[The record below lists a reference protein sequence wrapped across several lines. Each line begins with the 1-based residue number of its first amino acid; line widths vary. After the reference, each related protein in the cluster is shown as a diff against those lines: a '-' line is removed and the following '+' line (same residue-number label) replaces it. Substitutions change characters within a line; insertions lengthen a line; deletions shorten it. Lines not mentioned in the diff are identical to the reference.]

1 MANSADTI
9 CALATP
15 VGRGGVGIIRVSGP
29 QALALCQRLSGL
41 APPPNLAR
49 LASFR
54 DAAGALIDQG
64 LVLYFQ
70 APASF
75 TGEDVVE
82 FHIHGSPIV
91 ADLILSQ
98 LNAWGARLA
107 RPGEFSEQAFL
118 NDKLD
123 LAQAEAIADL
133 IDSASHTAAR
143 YAVRSLRGDF
153 SDAVN
158 ALVTDLTRLRVYVEA
173 ALDFPDEDVDFLAE
187 QSVKDRLQILEA
199 DFARLLQQAKE
210 GVSLREGL
218 HLVLAGAPNAG
229 KSSLLNALAGF
240 DRAIVTDIPGTTR
253 DLLDTQLTL
262 QGLPLH
268 ITDTAGLREST
279 DPVEQEGIRRARQ
292 ALQQAD
298 GILLVI
304 DASQIM
310 NTARETNQGN
320 RLIEDTAD
328 EVTPTTVLS
337 NVLSPDAVLPPDL
350 AQEPLW
356 QEFKADPELVA
367 KTLLVLNKIDLC
379 QLPPGTTTIEGRP
392 CIRLSALQR
401 DGLEHLSQALL
412 DLAGFVPRE
421 EGGFIARRRHLS
433 ALLSAQDALH
443 DAKRQFNA
451 THSGELMAEDLRR
464 AQDAL
469 GEITG
474 KVSSDDLLGEIFGSF
489 CIGK

>member
-1 MANSADTI
+1 MTDSADTI

-15 VGRGGVGIIRVSGP
+15 VGRGGVGVIRVSGP
-29 QALALCQRLSGL
+29 KALDLCRRLSGL
-41 APPPNLAR
+41 RPTPNLAR
-49 LASFR
+49 LAGFR
-54 DAAGALIDQG
+54 DAGGTLLDQG

-82 FHIHGSPIV
+82 FHIHGSPVV
-91 ADLILSQ
+91 ADLILAQ
-98 LNAWGARLA
+98 LTAWGARLA
-107 RPGEFSEQAFL
+107 RPGEFSERAFL

-153 SDAVN
+153 SEAVN
-158 ALVTDLTRLRVYVEA
+158 ALVTELTRLRVYVEA
-173 ALDFPDEDVDFLAE
+173 ALDFPDEDVDFLAD
-187 QSVKDRLQILEA
+187 QSVMDRLLTLEA
-199 DFARLLQQAKE
+199 DFAHLLQQARE

-240 DRAIVTDIPGTTR
+240 ERAIVTDIPGTTR

-268 ITDTAGLREST
+268 ITDTAGLRDSS
-279 DPVEQEGIRRARQ
+279 DPVEQEGIRRARE

-298 GILLVI
+298 GILLVV
-304 DASQIM
+304 DASQVGGNG
-310 NTARETNQGN
+310 NTATQALATDSDG
-320 RLIEDTAD
+320 
-328 EVTPTTVLS
+328 
-337 NVLSPDAVLPPDL
+337 LSPTDADNPIVSDAVLL
-350 AQEPLW
+350 SGLSHHPLW
-356 QEFKADPELVA
+356 QEFKASPALAA
-367 KTLLVLNKIDLC
+367 KTLLILNKIDLC
-379 QLPPGTTTIEGRP
+379 QLPPGTTPFEGRP
-392 CIRLSALQR
+392 CIQLSALQR
-401 DGLEHLSQALL
+401 SGLEHLTGALL

-421 EGGFIARRRHLS
+421 EGGFIARRRHLD
-433 ALLSAQDALH
+433 ALLSAQSALH
-443 DAKRQFNA
+443 DARRQFTA